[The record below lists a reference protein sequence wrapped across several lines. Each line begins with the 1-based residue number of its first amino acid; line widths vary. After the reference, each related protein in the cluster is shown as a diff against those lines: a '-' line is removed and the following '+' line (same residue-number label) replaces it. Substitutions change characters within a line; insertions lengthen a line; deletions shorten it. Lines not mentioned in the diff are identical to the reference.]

1 MNIDVTALQAVPE
14 IAAAPEGLRPKMCK
28 KTKQKC
34 EPNVKTCEVTIV
46 FVIDDGGL
54 DF

>member
-1 MNIDVTALQAVPE
+1 MNIDVTALQAMPE
-14 IAAAPEGLRPKMCK
+14 LATARDGLRPKTCK

-34 EPNVKTCEVTIV
+34 LIQGKSCEVTNV
-46 FVIDDGGL
+46 YVIDDGGL